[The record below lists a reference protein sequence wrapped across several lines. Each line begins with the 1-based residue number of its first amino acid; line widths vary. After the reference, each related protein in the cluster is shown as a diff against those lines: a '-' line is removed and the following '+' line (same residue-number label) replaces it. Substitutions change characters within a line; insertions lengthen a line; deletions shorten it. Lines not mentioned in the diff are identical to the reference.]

1 MPITRRI
8 WAKRGS
14 RPTAPVQERYQWLYV
29 NGFVCPQS
37 GETFWLLMPTVSLP
51 VFEIVLR
58 EFAKSIGAGAKKH
71 IIIVIDGAGFHQEK
85 NIKIPQGIHLVYLP
99 PYSPELQPSEKLWP
113 LSNESLANRHFENI
127 EELEDNQVEQ
137 CRRLMKSTDIIR
149 SHCLFHW
156 WPIVYE
162 SS

>member
-1 MPITRRI
+1 
-8 WAKRGS
+8 
-14 RPTAPVQERYQWLYV
+14 
-29 NGFVCPQS
+29 
-37 GETFWLLMPTVSLP
+37 MPTVSLP

-58 EFAKSIGAGAKKH
+58 EFARSIGANSKKRV
-71 IIIVIDGAGFHQEK
+71 IIVIDGAGFHQEK
-85 NIKIPQGIHLVYLP
+85 NLKVPQGIHLVYLP

-113 LSNESLANRHFENI
+113 LSNESLVSRHFESI
-127 EELEDNQVEQ
+127 EELEDNQVKQ
-137 CRRLMKSTDIIR
+137 CRRLIKSTDIIR